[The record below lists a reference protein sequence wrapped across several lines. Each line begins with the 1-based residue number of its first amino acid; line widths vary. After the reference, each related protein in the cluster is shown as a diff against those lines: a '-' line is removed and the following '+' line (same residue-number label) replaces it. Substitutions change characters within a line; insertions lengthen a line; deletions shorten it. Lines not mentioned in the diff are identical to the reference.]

1 MHAYLEP
8 ASRLRCLHTAKD
20 KIRQRTIEAYK
31 LETILMKKIIA
42 LAVAAVVAAPAMAD
56 LTIGADARYQLDNTG
71 ASANRVNVVI
81 AGSTTA
87 ESGMFVSAKS
97 VLNLTGTAA
106 AAQDGDN
113 NIVVGNAAAN
123 IAFGATE
130 SAGVYSKGT
139 DAFRVRAAEEK
150 GLLQERVQ
158 ARASSNIVLNVT
170 AVEGLTA
177 QLSGNVEDDSFR
189 TVLGYDMGVAA
200 VKVGIDR
207 AGNDTT
213 AVDAYQLMASTTVAD
228 IALAASYA
236 NMDFAAE
243 DVTYV
248 NLGAS
253 AMGFS
258 LNWERAEGDGESNDG
273 IYGAYTISNTAG
285 L

>member
-1 MHAYLEP
+1 
-8 ASRLRCLHTAKD
+8 
-20 KIRQRTIEAYK
+20 
-31 LETILMKKIIA
+31 MKKIIA

-139 DAFRVRAAEEK
+139 DAFRVRAAEET

-158 ARASSNIVLNVT
+158 ARASSNIILNVT

-258 LNWERAEGDGESNDG
+258 LNWERAEGDSEANDG

-285 L
+285 LEGLTTTIGAGSADNADSKYGVRLGYAF